1 MTKVVAGEGNEFALG
16 PTKCLRLC
24 VSENLEEEKMNAIR
38 KTLLAF
44 LAVVVLSAGATLT
57 QAQRQTYRG
66 TARSVRQLILRID
79 NRTDIFR
86 NAINAQN
93 QSRVYTTN
101 GENLNNL
108 VDDLDRA
115 VLQLRER
122 FDRRQSTATD
132 AQDVLNRAALIDRFM
147 TDRNVRGTAVLRS
160 WTNLRADLNQ
170 LATVYSLTWPSIGQ
184 TYPNTS
190 YPTTGSAYG
199 ANRLTGTYRLDPSKS
214 DDPGQAADRATQS
227 LASGNRTR
235 LRDQLAARLE
245 SPDQMAIE
253 VRGRNVTLASSRA
266 PQITFSA
273 DGVERVETSNSGRT
287 IRARATL
294 NGEQLIVSST
304 GDRASE
310 FNVTFNSIDN
320 GRRLSVTRRV
330 YVQGLS
336 RQVVVQST
344 YDKTSDVARFDINT
358 GPQPYP
364 NDNNN
369 PSSTDFILTNGETV
383 VAVLDNGLST
393 ANAKV
398 GDRFTA
404 TVRQPSQYEGA
415 TIEGH
420 VSSVQRS
427 GRITGRSQMTLN
439 FDTIRLRDGRSY
451 RFAGI
456 IDSVRNAQ
464 GETVKLDN
472 EGTVR
477 DDNQTTKTVQ
487 RTAIGTAVGAIIGAI
502 AGGGKGAAIGAIV
515 GAGGGAGSVYVQ
527 GRDDLELDRGTELV
541 IRATGP
547 R

>member
-1 MTKVVAGEGNEFALG
+1 MI
-16 PTKCLRLC
+16 
-24 VSENLEEEKMNAIR
+24 AIR
-38 KTLLAF
+38 KTLVAF
-44 LAVVVLSAGATLT
+44 LAVVILSAGATLT

-66 TARSVRQLILRID
+66 TARAVRQLILRID
-79 NRTDIFR
+79 NHTDIFR
-86 NAINAQN
+86 NSLNAQN
-93 QSRVYTTN
+93 QNRVYG
-101 GENLNNL
+101 GENLNTL

-115 VLQLRER
+115 VVQLRQR
-122 FDRRQSTATD
+122 FDSRQSTAAD
-132 AQDVLNRAALIDRFM
+132 AQEVLNRAAMIDRLI
-147 TDRNVRGTAVLRS
+147 TNRNIRGAAVLRN
-160 WTNLRADLNQ
+160 WTNLRADFNQ
-170 LATVYSLTWPSIGQ
+170 LASVYGVTWPSVSQ
-184 TYPNTS
+184 SDPNNNYPNNP
-190 YPTTGSAYG
+190 YPTTGSTAYG
-199 ANRLTGTYRLDPSKS
+199 ANLLTGTYRLDPSQS

-227 LASGNRTR
+227 LASGDRTR

-245 SPDQMAIE
+245 SPDQLAIDL
-253 VRGRNVTLASSRA
+253 RGRNVTLASSRA

-273 DGVERVETSNSGRT
+273 DGVERVETTNNGRT

-294 NGEQLIVSST
+294 TGNQLIVSST
-304 GDRASE
+304 GDRATE
-310 FNVTFNSIDN
+310 FNVTFNPIDN

-336 RQVVVQST
+336 TPVVVQST
-344 YDKTSDVARFDINT
+344 YDKTSDVARFDINN
-358 GPQPYP
+358 GPQTYP
-364 NDNNN
+364 DNNPTASN
-369 PSSTDFILTNGETV
+369 TDFILANGESV
-383 VAVLDNGLST
+383 VAVLDNGIST
-393 ANAKV
+393 LNARE

-456 IDSVRNAQ
+456 LESVRNAQ
-464 GETVKLDN
+464 GDTVKIDN
-472 EGTVR
+472 EGMVR
-477 DDNQTTKTVQ
+477 DDNQTTKTAQ
-487 RTAIGTAVGAIIGAI
+487 RAAIGTAVGAIIGAI

>member
-1 MTKVVAGEGNEFALG
+1 MI
-16 PTKCLRLC
+16 
-24 VSENLEEEKMNAIR
+24 AIR

-44 LAVVVLSAGATLT
+44 LAVAVLSAGATVT
-57 QAQRQTYRG
+57 QAQSQTYRG
-66 TARSVRQLILRID
+66 TARSVRQLILRLE

-86 NAINAQN
+86 NSINAQTQN
-93 QSRVYTTN
+93 RVYG
-101 GENLNNL
+101 GENLNTL

-115 VLQLRER
+115 VVQLRER
-122 FDRRQSTATD
+122 FDSRQSTAAD
-132 AQDVLNRAALIDRFM
+132 AQEVLNRAALIDRLI
-147 TDRNVRGTAVLRS
+147 TNRNIRGVAMLRN

-170 LATVYSLTWPSIGQ
+170 LATAYRVTWPSISQ
-184 TYPNTS
+184 TYPNNTYPNNTYPNNG
-190 YPTTGSAYG
+190 YPTTGSTF
-199 ANRLTGTYRLDPSKS
+199 ANLLTGTYRLDPSQS
-214 DDPGQAADRATQS
+214 DDPGQAADRATRS
-227 LASGNRTR
+227 LASGDRTR

-245 SPDQMAIE
+245 SPDQLAIDLK
-253 VRGRNVTLASSRA
+253 GRNVTLASSRA

-273 DGVERVETSNSGRT
+273 DGVERVETTPNGRT

-294 NGEQLIVSST
+294 NGQQLIVSST
-304 GDRASE
+304 GDRATE
-310 FNVTFNSIDN
+310 FNVTFNPIDN

-330 YVQGLS
+330 YVQGLTTP
-336 RQVVVQST
+336 VVVRST
-344 YDKTSDVARFDINT
+344 YEKTSDVARFDINT
-358 GPQPYP
+358 GPQTYP
-364 NDNNN
+364 SDNNN
-369 PSSTDFILTNGETV
+369 PSGTDFILTNGETV
-383 VAVLDNGLST
+383 VAVLDNGVST
-393 ANAKV
+393 GTARV

-404 TVRQPSQYEGA
+404 TVRQPSEYEGA

-420 VSSVQRS
+420 VSSVERS
-427 GRITGRSQMTLN
+427 GRITGRSQMTVN

-464 GETVKLDN
+464 GDTVKIDN

-477 DDNQTTKTVQ
+477 DDNQTTKTAQ
-487 RTAIGTAVGAIIGAI
+487 RAAIGTAVGAIIGAI

-527 GRDDLELDRGTELV
+527 GRDDLILDRGTELV